1 MHEEIRDELNAM
13 KARLEGRLDKM
24 NLQRLEGA
32 RPALNADSEEQAQE
46 LENEEVIEG
55 LDENHLETLAQI
67 EAALTAIK
75 KGTYGICVDCEE
87 PIAPARLKAIP
98 FASRCIACANA
109 HA

>member
-24 NLQRLEGA
+24 NLQKLEGS

-46 LENEEVIEG
+46 LANEEVIEG
-55 LDENHLETLAQI
+55 LDENHMETLAQI
-67 EAALTAIK
+67 ETALSAIK
-75 KGTYGICVDCEE
+75 RGTYGTCVDCEE

-109 HA
+109 QA